1 MRISK
6 KTINWAGILIAAFG
20 FSMVISACRSAEDD
34 PVPPVLPPNGEVMT
48 SPIPLLSPTPTE
60 VPVPTP
66 FPTPD
71 IGLSETGEVPAVPV
85 EDLTIAIVDSEF
97 DPPEL
102 TVPVGATVI
111 WNQNGALPHT
121 ITAEDGS
128 FDSGQL
134 ASGQTYSVI
143 FDEPGEYP
151 YYCSLHGGP
160 GGQGM
165 SGVII
170 VREE

>member
-1 MRISK
+1 MLYSK
-6 KTINWAGILIAAFG
+6 KPKNWVARILTAAFG
-20 FSMVISACRSAEDD
+20 FALLISACGSAEDD
-34 PVPPVLPPNGEVMT
+34 PVPQVLPPNGEVMT

-66 FPTPD
+66 FPTP
-71 IGLSETGEVPAVPV
+71 EAAEEPAVPV
-85 EDLTIAIVDSEF
+85 EDLTITIVDSEF

-102 TVPVGATVI
+102 TVPVGAAVI

-121 ITAEDGS
+121 ITADDGS

-134 ASGQTYSVI
+134 ASGLTYSVI

-160 GGQGM
+160 GGMGM

-170 VREE
+170 VLEE